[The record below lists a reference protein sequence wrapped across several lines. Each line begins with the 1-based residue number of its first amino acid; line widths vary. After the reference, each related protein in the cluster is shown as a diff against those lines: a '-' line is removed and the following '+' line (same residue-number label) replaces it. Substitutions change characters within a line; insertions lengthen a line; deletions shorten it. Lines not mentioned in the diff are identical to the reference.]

1 LVRHFTASGVV
12 LSCDDSVLLIKH
24 RKLGMWLCP
33 GGHLEPDEDPAQAVV
48 REVAEETGLV
58 CDIVARP
65 WFRHAGTTV
74 LPSPFAICV
83 YDVPSD
89 GRVGPHQHIDMVYVL
104 NPATGTLA
112 PQDSEVSRCEWVPL
126 ADIADWDS
134 TPDEVPALVISAA
147 AYASSLARPAWST
160 PPSCFE

>member
-1 LVRHFTASGVV
+1 LIRHFTASGVV
-12 LSCDDSVLLIKH
+12 LRDDSVLLIEH
-24 RKLGMWLCP
+24 RKLGLWLCP

-58 CDIVARP
+58 CDIIARP
-65 WFRHAGTTV
+65 SWFRHAGTTI

-83 YDVPSD
+83 YDVPAD
-89 GRVGPHQHIDMVYVL
+89 AHVGPHQHIDMVYVL
-104 NPATGTLA
+104 NPAAGTLT

-126 ADIADWDS
+126 AEVAGWG

-147 AYASSLARPAWST
+147 AYAPSLARPAWST
-160 PPSCFE
+160 MPGCLG